1 MPSQHS
7 RLFPPSAA
15 NRWLNCP
22 GSVLATKD
30 LPDTTSPYAEEGTL
44 AHELAEIKVRRA
56 FEQISDAEYKEHHAR
71 VQAHE
76 KYQREMED
84 HTDKYVDQIQEYVFS
99 LDDPH
104 PVVVVEQ
111 QVDISDWAEGSF
123 GTADCLITSNEKL
136 AVFDFKYGK
145 GVPVN
150 AIRNPQLMLY
160 GLGAYNALKLLYT
173 IDEIELHI
181 VQPRL
186 DSFSMYRISTGELL
200 DWGDRVRRIAKDALK
215 KGAGF
220 CAGDWCRFCKIKA
233 TCRTRAT
240 SAIEAVE
247 DFREMAETP
256 DQLDLKTLGYLLTKG
271 KELDAWVR
279 DAEEYAMSQAL
290 QGRKVGD
297 HKLVAGRGKRTW
309 SDEDSALKALI
320 AAGIEKSDLYK
331 TEPYTLAQIEKKL
344 GKKAFG
350 DTVGKFVIKAPGK
363 PTLVKDTDPRPEW
376 EPESAEDDF
385 KEV

>member
-44 AHELAEIKVRRA
+44 AHELAEIKVKLE
-56 FEQISDAEYKEHHAR
+56 FGQIGTYEYGKR
-71 VQAHE
+71 HE
-76 KYQREMED
+76 KISAHRLYQKEMEE
-84 HTDKYVDQIQEYVFS
+84 HTDRYLDQIREYINALS
-99 LDDPH
+99 DPD
-104 PVVVVEQ
+104 PMVMVEQ
-111 QVDISDWAEGSF
+111 RVDMTKWAEGSF
-123 GTADCLITSNEKL
+123 GTADCLIAFDGGL

-145 GVPVN
+145 GVPVD
-150 AIRNPQLMLY
+150 AARNPQLMMY
-160 GLGAYNALKLLYT
+160 GLGAYNLVRYLYRV
-173 IDEIELHI
+173 DFVDLNI

-186 DSFSMYRISTGELL
+186 GRYSMYHVDIGELL
-200 DWGDRVRRIAKDALK
+200 EWGDAVEHKAKAALS
-215 KGAGF
+215 GAADTY
-220 CAGDWCRFCKIKA
+220 AGDWCRFCKLKA
-233 TCRTRAT
+233 ACRTRAE

-247 DFREMAETP
+247 DFREIAASV
-256 DQLDLKTLGYLLTKG
+256 DQLDLITLGGLLDKG

-279 DAEEYAMSQAL
+279 DAEEYALAQAL
-290 QGRKVGD
+290 QGEKIGG

-350 DTVGKFVIKAPGK
+350 DTVGDFVVKAPGK

-376 EPESAEDDF
+376 KPISAEEDF